1 MIKVAA
7 ALIRKSNQILIARR
21 SNRDYLDGLWEFPGG
36 KIEAGE
42 TPESCLRRE
51 ILEELNISIEVKG
64 FFADSIY
71 QYPGKRIH
79 LLAYWANLIEGE
91 ITLQVHDKVEWTSI
105 IGLSNYVFAPA
116 DIPIVEKIRGEN
128 FV

>member
-7 ALIRKSNQILIARR
+7 ALIKKSNQILVARR

-42 TPESCLRRE
+42 TPENCLRRE
-51 ILEELNISIEVKG
+51 ILEELNIYIEVKG

-71 QYPGKRIH
+71 EYPGKRIH
-79 LLAYWANLIEGE
+79 LLAYWANLLEGE
-91 ITLQVHDKVEWTSI
+91 IILQVHDRVEWTSAK
-105 IGLSNYVFAPA
+105 GLSKYAFAPA
-116 DIPIVEKIRGEN
+116 DIPIVEKIRGGK